1 MAQIL
6 VVDDND
12 DIREMLRQL
21 LERAGHDVS
30 DTHNADEALQSY
42 RDKPADLLIVDL
54 LMPEKQGMTS
64 IPEFLREFPDVK
76 IRRPLTRALTEP
88 WSPAV
93 TQLSSSSPAL
103 TNTPATLSGC
113 SDSGSMASRSSLLLT
128 KRVPSV
134 PPLEWFCLL
143 SSSAAL
149 PALSSRWIFKSP
161 TSLSA
166 K

>member
-54 LMPEKQGMTS
+54 LMPDKQGMTS

-76 IRRPLTRALTEP
+76 IIAISGAGREFLAIVKKLGAQRAY
-88 WSPAV
+88 
-93 TQLSSSSPAL
+93 
-103 TNTPATLSGC
+103 
-113 SDSGSMASRSSLLLT
+113 T
-128 KRVPSV
+128 K
-134 PPLEWFCLL
+134 PLELDELMQGVQELL
-143 SSSAAL
+143 GD
-149 PALSSRWIFKSP
+149 
-161 TSLSA
+161 
-166 K
+166 